1 MNTPMINGIKILFTD
16 GEEYGLLGAKQ
27 AVNESEIFEGGS
39 LPDQY

>member
-27 AVNESEIFEGGS
+27 AVNESEILKGS